1 MRFFLVILM
10 FTVLML
16 GNSHGILAQAGKCPP
31 IPKEYEWK
39 VAGDYEK
46 DRELVKK
53 TLRWLCQTPLGE
65 DVKQR
70 SLANA
75 FVLEWLAGAPDLT
88 ISVEQKWLPFLDK
101 HEELLFVFIHGV
113 ALYKMDHPN
122 ESDESKLY
130 VEGYKA
136 IAELALQSK
145 ELSHSRALHPL
156 LRAAKKSKIK
166 QYFSD
171 VKASS
176 N

>member
-1 MRFFLVILM
+1 MRSLLVIIL
-10 FTVLML
+10 FYAL
-16 GNSHGILAQAGKCPP
+16 GLSISQSISAQIGKCPS
-31 IPKEYEWK
+31 IPVEYGWNN
-39 VAGDYEK
+39 ANDYEK
-46 DRELVKK
+46 DRDLVKK

-75 FVLEWLAGAPDLT
+75 FVLEWLAGAPNLT

-122 ESDESKLY
+122 ESDEDKLY

-136 IAELALQSK
+136 VVELALQSK
-145 ELSHSRALHPL
+145 ELSHSKALHPL
-156 LRAAKKSKIK
+156 LKAAKKSKIK
-166 QYFSD
+166 QYYSD
-171 VKASS
+171 LKASS
-176 N
+176 I